1 MQKAKDLGRPLDG
14 VLWMVAAGLCFVGV
28 NGIVRSLGTELPA
41 AQSAFIRFGFG
52 LLFLMPALWAMRGR
66 RFSVGVGRL
75 VLARGGLHVVAV
87 IFWFYAMARVPVAEM
102 SAIGFLGPVTVL
114 VIGGLMLGEG
124 FSGRRM
130 LAVLVAVLG
139 GLVVLRPGL
148 RELSLGHL
156 SQLCATVF
164 FSMSYII
171 AKRLS
176 REAPASAIVAMLS
189 VTVTLGLLPVALW
202 QWQPVRGDQLA
213 WLAGVAGFAT
223 AGHYA
228 MARAFAAAPLG
239 VTQPVTFLQL
249 LWASILGAVA
259 FGEPVDGWVIGG
271 GALIIL
277 AISANTWV
285 EARRDRAGALVIELQ
300 D

>member
-1 MQKAKDLGRPLDG
+1 MQRPGDLGRPLDG
-14 VLWMVAAGLCFVGV
+14 ALWMAAAGLCFVGV
-28 NGIVRSLGTELPA
+28 NGIVRYLGTELPA

-52 LLFLMPALWAMRGR
+52 LLFLMPALWAMRER
-66 RFSVGVGRL
+66 RFGAAVGRML
-75 VLARGGLHVVAV
+75 LLRGAMHVVAV

-114 VIGGLMLGEG
+114 VLGGLLLGEG
-124 FSGRRM
+124 LGVSRV
-130 LAVLVAVLG
+130 LAVVVAVLG
-139 GLVVLRPGL
+139 GLIVLRPGM

-164 FSMSYII
+164 FSMSYLL

-176 REAPASAIVAMLS
+176 REAPASVLVAVLS
-189 VTVTLGLLPVALW
+189 VTVTVGLLPLAVW
-202 QWQPVRGDQLA
+202 QWQPVGVAHLV
-213 WLAGVAGFAT
+213 WLAGVAVLAT
-223 AGHYA
+223 GGHYC

-249 LWASILGAVA
+249 LWASLVGALV

-277 AISANTWV
+277 AISMNTWI
-285 EARRDRAGALVIELQ
+285 EARRERVAPVIEDL
-300 D
+300 

>member
-1 MQKAKDLGRPLDG
+1 MQRPGDLGRPLDG
-14 VLWMVAAGLCFVGV
+14 ALWMAAAGLCFVGV
-28 NGIVRSLGTELPA
+28 NGIVRYLGTELPA

-66 RFSVGVGRL
+66 RFGARVGRML
-75 VLARGGLHVVAV
+75 LLRGAMHVVAV

-114 VIGGLMLGEG
+114 VLGGLLLGEG
-124 FSGRRM
+124 LGWSRM
-130 LAVLVAVLG
+130 LAVAVAVLG
-139 GLVVLRPGL
+139 GLIVLRPGL

-164 FSMSYII
+164 FSMSYLL

-176 REAPASAIVAMLS
+176 REAPATVLVAVLS
-189 VTVTLGLLPVALW
+189 VTVTVGLMPLAVW
-202 QWQPVRGDQLA
+202 QWQPVGVGHLV
-213 WLAGVAGFAT
+213 WLAGVAVLAT
-223 AGHYA
+223 GGHYC

-249 LWASILGAVA
+249 LWASLVGALV

-285 EARRDRAGALVIELQ
+285 EARRERVGAVIEDL
-300 D
+300 